1 MPESFTLF
9 DRIIRLALDEDIGS
23 GDVTTSAVIP
33 PAAWGRAS
41 LLTRERV
48 VLAGLP
54 IFKRVFALLEPEIRF
69 AGSFEDGEEV
79 EPGMEIGLLEGP
91 LAPILT
97 GERAALNFLQRMCGI
112 ATTTREYVRAI
123 GSSKARILD
132 TRKTSPGLRG
142 LDKYAV
148 RVGGGSNH
156 RFGLFDGILIKDNHI
171 AASGSVAK
179 AVELARAHAPH
190 TLKIEVEVE
199 NLDGVREALKA
210 GSDIILLDNMPSEE
224 MRQAVQWVQ
233 GRALLEASGGITLE
247 TLHEVAS
254 TGVDFI
260 SAGALTHSVRASDL
274 SLEIIP
280 SSTEA

>member
-1 MPESFTLF
+1 MPESFMLF

-54 IFKRVFALLEPEIRF
+54 IFKRVFTLLEPEIRF

-79 EPGMEIGLLEGP
+79 EPGTEIGLLEGP

-123 GSSKARILD
+123 GSFKARILD

-171 AASGSVAK
+171 SASGSVAK

-280 SSTEA
+280 SPREA